1 MALSGSRLH
10 TLGDLAGL
18 ARFYTNAWGIEQPI
32 ADETLRTLLTA
43 LGLGADTEAVAGS
56 SVAEIDDQRWGRAL
70 EPVFVVEHDEPS
82 PGDPVVVAAAAK
94 VSRVDWMVRAENG
107 SEFSGSSVV
116 AEMPVLER
124 RGSRGRAFR
133 HFGVEMGD
141 ALQNFAA
148 FEALQDHFRGQG
160 ASLAWRDWPTPFR
173 DPGSA
178 VVSAFAQEH
187 AERVEFSVYLQSE
200 ADRQLASAAL
210 AMLETGMKTG
220 LFRDIVVGV
229 DPDGA
234 EAWSDQSLLS
244 PTPRS
249 APRRT
254 LVIDETRRAPAAA
267 PQTKPTSIEPKLDRS
282 PDPPEEPAVQG
293 GRALE

>member
-1 MALSGSRLH
+1 M
-10 TLGDLAGL
+10 
-18 ARFYTNAWGIEQPI
+18 
-32 ADETLRTLLTA
+32 
-43 LGLGADTEAVAGS
+43 
-56 SVAEIDDQRWGRAL
+56 
-70 EPVFVVEHDEPS
+70 
-82 PGDPVVVAAAAK
+82 VVAAAAK

-187 AERVEFSVYLQSE
+187 AERLEFSVYLQSE

-210 AMLETGMKTG
+210 AMLEAGMKAG
-220 LFRDIVVGV
+220 LYRDIVVGV

-234 EAWSDQSLLS
+234 EAWSDQSLLVT
-244 PTPRS
+244 TPRS
-249 APRRT
+249 APRRN
-254 LVIDETRRAPAAA
+254 VGNRRNATRAGGSTADQTHQHRAK
-267 PQTKPTSIEPKLDRS
+267 TRS
-282 PDPPEEPAVQG
+282 VARRKNQRSKAGERWNEARV
-293 GRALE
+293 LW

>member
-1 MALSGSRLH
+1 MAASGGL
-10 TLGDLAGL
+10 GL
-18 ARFYTNAWGIEQPI
+18 APSS
-32 ADETLRTLLTA
+32 LTVFCCPPGPA
-43 LGLGADTEAVAGS
+43 VTGTEAVAGS
-56 SVAEIDDQRWGRAL
+56 SLAEIDDQRWGRAL
-70 EPVFVVEHDEPS
+70 DPVFVVEHDAPS

-210 AMLETGMKTG
+210 AMLETGRGRGRSRRSRG
-220 LFRDIVVGV
+220 LVRPI
-229 DPDGA
+229 
-234 EAWSDQSLLS
+234 
-244 PTPRS
+244 
-249 APRRT
+249 APRH
-254 LVIDETRRAPAAA
+254 RRHGRRPAGC
-267 PQTKPTSIEPKLDRS
+267 R
-282 PDPPEEPAVQG
+282 
-293 GRALE
+293 